1 MTEATLEVTYPGPA
15 CSEEAIAAAERVP
28 VGAFVCYLPRLE
40 IGLVRGDQH
49 LPRAAAEQLIATGAV
64 KRTNPPPKPK
74 ATAVPASTFAPK
86 PAQE

>member
-1 MTEATLEVTYPGPA
+1 MTQETLEVTYPGPA
-15 CSEEAIAAAERVP
+15 CSDEAIAAAERVE
-28 VGAFVCYLPRLE
+28 VGAFVCFLPRLE

-49 LPRAAAEQLIATGAV
+49 IPRSAAEQLIASGTV
-64 KRTNPPPKPK
+64 KRTNPPPKAK